1 MKTWFVSPAPPS
13 WLPPLPRPSS
23 LFPALF
29 FIQFRVSEKSQHTAL
44 PPLFCFCFLF
54 ERERESWRT
63 TAVAAEKRV
72 FSSSS
77 PSHLPCSL
85 FFANRHSLSATK
97 DNNKKRKISI
107 SKFSKNVL
115 RGGSHG
121 TEKLVLSLFFFFFI
135 SSSHLISHLISLFSL
150 SLISL
155 SLLSLSSLHCASAT
169 SAAAALALPPPL
181 PLTSRSPPETTLM

>member
-121 TEKLVLSLFFFFFI
+121 TEKLVLSLFFFFSSRPLI
-135 SSSHLISHLISLFSL
+135 SSLTSSLSFLSLSFLSLFSL
-150 SLISL
+150 FPLFT
-155 SLLSLSSLHCASAT
+155 A
-169 SAAAALALPPPL
+169 PPP
-181 PLTSRSPPETTLM
+181 PQQQQHSHFHRHCP